1 MCIPFHTKIS
11 IGPELIE
18 FDLTPTSACI
28 VLNTF
33 FVPSA
38 FNINLRYLEFPF
50 CPVCC
55 FQPILHEGGRGRPPR
70 RSLSPNLLASILSVT
85 SRKQPIFCLRIQ
97 SSFLLFNICPNLLF
111 LPKLYFNTMAVS
123 PQDKTFENYSN

>member
-11 IGPELIE
+11 IGRELIE

-97 SSFLLFNICPNLLF
+97 SYFLFSTSAQICFFHPTF
-111 LPKLYFNTMAVS
+111 TYYSCEPTR
-123 PQDKTFENYSN
+123 QDF